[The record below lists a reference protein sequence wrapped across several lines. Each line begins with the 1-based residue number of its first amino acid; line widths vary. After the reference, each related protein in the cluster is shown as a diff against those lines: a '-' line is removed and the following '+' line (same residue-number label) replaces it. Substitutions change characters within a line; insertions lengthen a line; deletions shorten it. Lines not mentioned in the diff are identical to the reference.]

1 MLKLKK
7 IILGFA
13 AFMIVTGLGCA
24 SAFAEEGQAVSSDN
38 SASVSASVS
47 AGAVATSGDSG
58 SAGGTASSDSSAT
71 SSDSGASVSSGSG
84 NNSSESSNSEGKS
97 DVAPEKGN
105 ASSSAVESVGHGSLG
120 ESAIENSN
128 SGSDPVISS
137 DVSDDSAAESVDDSV
152 ENDAVTSKPEDETTE
167 PDKSV
172 ESDKIENTEDTEN
185 AENTENT
192 DTDVAD
198 DSDTADDKEAVSGET
213 PDENTAE
220 DNAVIDGE
228 QETDKEN
235 QEEAE
240 TETDLNVTETVNNEQ
255 AEQTDNDSEAEKAE
269 EPEKAE
275 EKNFVARVADNQFET
290 VEEAIAAAEESAE
303 TKVYLINDA
312 QITDTIEID
321 SDIEIVAEEDSEIRL
336 SGNGTLFS
344 INSAGLTIS
353 NGISIYSANTSS
365 SNPLFELMQNAV
377 LNINGGYINSDV
389 VNNAVSGGKVTV
401 SGNSVVNGD
410 ITIGV
415 YGENS
420 VSELDLNDYSG
431 ETLTVV
437 VDPEGTYDGSTV
449 VVRGAS
455 SDDIAVSSDGYV
467 LTESE
472 GGLAVS
478 EQVVDPYVTV
488 ELVYD
493 SELDDPGVYDDV
505 ATGWYMTITAGTKVI
520 ETVDAYIND
529 VSVSGGEPVRLDTK
543 IAQGSQVVIGVV
555 APLASKDVHSF
566 DALINDDMYDTVRI
580 GRGADTAEDTVEDTT
595 EAVAEEIAED
605 NSDSESTDN
614 ETEVLNGEEV

>member
-13 AFMIVTGLGCA
+13 AFMIVTGLGCV

-38 SASVSASVS
+38 SSSVSVS

-58 SAGGTASSDSSAT
+58 SASNAAPSDSST
-71 SSDSGASVSSGSG
+71 TVSVSSGSG
-84 NNSSESSNSEGKS
+84 NNSSEHSSSEGKS

-120 ESAIENSN
+120 EPAIENSN

-137 DVSDDSAAESVDDSV
+137 DDSAAESVDDSV
-152 ENDAVTSKPEDETTE
+152 ENDTVTSKPEDEATE

-192 DTDVAD
+192 DTDVAA

-213 PDENTAE
+213 PDANTAD
-220 DNAVIDGE
+220 DNALIDGE

-235 QEEAE
+235 QEE

-321 SDIEIVAEEDSEIRL
+321 SDIEIVAEEDSEVRL

-353 NGISIYSANTSS
+353 DGISIYSANTSS

-377 LNINGGYINSDV
+377 LNINGGYIDSDV

-410 ITIGV
+410 IAIGV

-420 VSELDLNDYSG
+420 LSELDLNDYSG
-431 ETLTVV
+431 ETLTVA

-505 ATGWYMTITAGTKVI
+505 ATGWYMTITAGTEVI

-529 VSVSGGEPVRLDTK
+529 ESVSGGEPVRLDTK

-566 DALINDDMYDTVRI
+566 DALINNEMYDTVRI
-580 GRGADTAEDTVEDTT
+580 GRGAETAEET
-595 EAVAEEIAED
+595 AED